1 MIQLSRRSEL
11 NSLPRCY
18 NKKYVTVMHKHII
31 INHDLNLHLIILSDE
46 EEIDLVQAVDD
57 LILNQLCHA
66 TEGVS

>member
-1 MIQLSRRSEL
+1 
-11 NSLPRCY
+11 
-18 NKKYVTVMHKHII
+18 MHKHII
-31 INHDLNLHLIILSDE
+31 INRDLNLHLIILSDE